1 MNVGVWIFFN
11 LPDCKKSV
19 RTANVLTF
27 MKNQKLRLAMVGAR
41 RGIPIN
47 GYDAVTWSC
56 LTPLSEASI
65 AGGNIPVKALRF
77 QEGVR

>member
-1 MNVGVWIFFN
+1 
-11 LPDCKKSV
+11 
-19 RTANVLTF
+19 
-27 MKNQKLRLAMVGAR
+27 MVGAR